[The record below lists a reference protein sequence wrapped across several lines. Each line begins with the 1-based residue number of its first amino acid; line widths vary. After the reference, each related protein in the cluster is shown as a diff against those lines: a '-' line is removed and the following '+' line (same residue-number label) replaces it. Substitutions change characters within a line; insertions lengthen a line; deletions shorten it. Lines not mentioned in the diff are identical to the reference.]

1 MKSLVV
7 SVVLVGLCFG
17 VACQP
22 VGSPASS
29 APSSHPNVDQ
39 TVQASGSLPLPTQT
53 NAPASSVA
61 GPAPTMAAPV
71 TWGSGGPLF
80 IAVVR
85 ITSMAGESA
94 EKPTIDIGPVS
105 FAYDLDNRILML
117 HPTIAPASL
126 KADVVIGLVTQVETP
141 TGIYTKR
148 ELMQLPAEPR
158 FMQILGA
165 DSASD
170 SLSFVYDGQSYSL
183 LPGKS
188 LSFDQAGTAASS
200 ATISTLITN
209 HGRLAGA
216 QSMQIEPAVP

>member
-1 MKSLVV
+1 MKSLVG
-7 SVVLVGLCFG
+7 LVMLLGLCLV

-22 VGSPASS
+22 LGSLASS
-29 APSSHPNVDQ
+29 TPSSPPNVAQ
-39 TVQASGSLPLPTQT
+39 TSQAAASLALPTQT
-53 NAPASSVA
+53 SAPASSVS

-80 IAVVR
+80 IAV
-85 ITSMAGESA
+85 IQTTSMAGDSA
-94 EKPTIDIGPVS
+94 DKPTLDVGPVS

-141 TGIYTKR
+141 TAIYARR

-165 DSASD
+165 DSATG

-188 LSFDQAGTAASS
+188 LRFDQAGALASS
-200 ATISTLITN
+200 ATTTTLVTN

-216 QSMQIEPAVP
+216 QSMQIETGVP

>member
-1 MKSLVV
+1 
-7 SVVLVGLCFG
+7 
-17 VACQP
+17 
-22 VGSPASS
+22 
-29 APSSHPNVDQ
+29 
-39 TVQASGSLPLPTQT
+39 
-53 NAPASSVA
+53 
-61 GPAPTMAAPV
+61 
-71 TWGSGGPLF
+71 
-80 IAVVR
+80 
-85 ITSMAGESA
+85 
-94 EKPTIDIGPVS
+94 
-105 FAYDLDNRILML
+105 
-117 HPTIAPASL
+117 
-126 KADVVIGLVTQVETP
+126 VIGLVTQVETP